1 VAGAR
6 HTGIPDRVSRA
17 GRPTQTTSRQWVEA
31 ALQEIE
37 AEGIK
42 ALAVQSVARRLH
54 VSKGGFYH
62 HFTNRRAL
70 IRAALDLWEERFVTD
85 LASRFE
91 AIPEPRERLEA
102 LLHHAAVELEP
113 TIILRLM
120 AAAADP
126 DVASALARAAE
137 GRLALLQRTFR
148 DLGLPRGVAGRR
160 AVLAYSA
167 YLGLA
172 QLRTQAPGSI
182 STPAQVRAYVRDVEA
197 ALLHD
202 V

>member
-1 VAGAR
+1 MN
-6 HTGIPDRVSRA
+6 RV
-17 GRPTQTTSRQWVEA
+17 GRPTQTTTRQWIEA
-31 ALQEIE
+31 ALDEIE
-37 AEGIK
+37 AEGIE
-42 ALAVQSVARRLH
+42 ALAVQSVARRLG

-62 HFTNRRAL
+62 HFTDRRAL
-70 IRAALDLWEERFVTD
+70 LRSALDLWEERFVIELT
-85 LASRFE
+85 SRFE
-91 AIPEPRERLEA
+91 AVTDPRERLRA

-137 GRLALLQRTFR
+137 GRLGLLQSMFG
-148 DLGLPRGVAGRR
+148 DLGLPRAVAGRR

-182 STPAQVRAYVRDVEA
+182 STPAHLRAYVRDVEA